1 MTANNDQF
9 SPDMVAEEET
19 LTPFDVRDSSG
30 RQGLVK
36 LLIGTAILLAVA
48 FFLLKFYQPGV
59 RDRDTPPRITAEN
72 TPFKVEPED
81 PGGMQVPNQD
91 RGVFDVM
98 DGNAP
103 EDVVTDVK
111 TAEVPIT
118 LPKPKTDGANIQV
131 DPPASGSA
139 TVPVKPEERETIAPR
154 SQVESTPPLTTVKT
168 PAPDRSIAPRTGSS
182 DFVVQVASVRSQADA
197 QATWN
202 RLETRFPNLLSEGV
216 YADIKRVDLEDK
228 GIYYRTRVAGLADRA
243 AANALCASFKDANQ
257 ACFVTRR

>member
-9 SPDMVAEEET
+9 SPDMVTEEET

-30 RQGLVK
+30 RQGLIK
-36 LLIGTAILLAVA
+36 LMIGTAILLAIA

-72 TPFKVEPED
+72 TPFKVKPDD

-98 DGNAP
+98 DGNPP
-103 EDVVTDVK
+103 EETVTDVQI
-111 TAEVPIT
+111 AEVPIT
-118 LPKPKTDGANIQV
+118 LPKPNAEGANIQV
-131 DPPASGSA
+131 DPPANSTTN
-139 TVPVKPEERETIAPR
+139 TVKTEDREPIAPLAEV
-154 SQVESTPPLTTVKT
+154 QVAPPLSTVKT
-168 PAPDRSIAPRTGSS
+168 PAPSQITAPRSGNS

-197 QATWN
+197 QATWS
-202 RLETRFPNLLSEGV
+202 RLESRFSNILGNGL

-243 AANALCASFKDANQ
+243 AANELCNAFKAANQ

>member
-1 MTANNDQF
+1 MTMNNDQF
-9 SPDMVAEEET
+9 SPDMVTEEET

-30 RQGLVK
+30 QQGLIK
-36 LLIGTAILLAVA
+36 LFIGTAILLAIA

-72 TPFKVEPED
+72 TPFKVKPD
-81 PGGMQVPNQD
+81 
-91 RGVFDVM
+91 VFDVM

-103 EDVVTDVK
+103 EETVTDVK
-111 TAEVPIT
+111 TAEIPIT
-118 LPKPKTDGANIQV
+118 IPKPSPDGANIQV
-131 DPPASGSA
+131 DPPVNA
-139 TVPVKPEERETIAPR
+139 TVKPEDREPIVPR
-154 SQVESTPPLTTVKT
+154 AEPVATPPLSTVKT
-168 PAPDRSIAPRTGSS
+168 PAPSQTTAPRSGNS

-197 QATWN
+197 QATWS
-202 RLETRFPNLLSEGV
+202 RLESRFSNILGNGL

-243 AANALCASFKDANQ
+243 AANELCNAFKAANQ